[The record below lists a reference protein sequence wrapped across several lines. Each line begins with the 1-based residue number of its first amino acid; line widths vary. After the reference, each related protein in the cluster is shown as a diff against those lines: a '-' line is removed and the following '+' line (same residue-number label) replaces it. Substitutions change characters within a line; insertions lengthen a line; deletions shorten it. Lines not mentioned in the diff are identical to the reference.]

1 MFDLATYPAIS
12 LKFIE
17 IQFDDNYEHH
27 ESRQEIHRSKKK
39 KNRDEL
45 LSVFLRTP
53 RFHQLVSQRIIKERN
68 DSILIHYS
76 RSLDLS
82 LERS

>member
-39 KNRDEL
+39 EKKWI
-45 LSVFLRTP
+45 S
-53 RFHQLVSQRIIKERN
+53 
-68 DSILIHYS
+68 
-76 RSLDLS
+76 
-82 LERS
+82 